1 MTPYSEAPNCV
12 NCGLVWTTRMLYPGS
27 FPLLACAV
35 VGWSSLTGR
44 KEVCKEIIWKTN
56 VYEFRRKVN
65 NAAGYAACDTTNAQG
80 GAVCLDAVCLD
91 GKQGI
96 STAWEILD
104 CSDLVT
110 ALWRAGQASMAK
122 RGGTFMNK
130 THCYI
135 VSICLFCSKDSKG
148 PVKAIAKS
156 CSVAVLSLP

>member
-1 MTPYSEAPNCV
+1 MDNKDALSRLFSTAGLC
-12 NCGLVWTTRMLYPGS
+12 CGGMKFINWKKRRNHV
-27 FPLLACAV
+27 
-35 VGWSSLTGR
+35 
-44 KEVCKEIIWKTN
+44 KCKEIIWKTN

-110 ALWRAGQASMAK
+110 AL
-122 RGGTFMNK
+122 
-130 THCYI
+130 
-135 VSICLFCSKDSKG
+135 
-148 PVKAIAKS
+148 
-156 CSVAVLSLP
+156 